1 MESLMTKT
9 TIDNNLNN
17 EAEQS
22 VKTKSSETTQHFLTD
37 ENFNLLRKLQSE
49 IFKTIELAPSIKKL
63 VNLLITEENLAKIK
77 AQFIA
82 QHH

>member
-1 MESLMTKT
+1 MTKT
-9 TIDNNLNN
+9 TIDNNSNN
-17 EAEQS
+17 DEEQN

-37 ENFNLLRKLQSE
+37 ENFNSLRKLQSE

-63 VNLLITEENLAKIK
+63 VNLLITEENLTKIK
-77 AQFIA
+77 VQFIA